1 MRKEHDARI
10 LTVGKYTDANSLLI
24 LVDGENSGE
33 VFRTQIEGEQGSTF
47 KQLPINCNIN
57 IDYILQVIN
66 LHRKTLRENKVGSA
80 IPYLN
85 KNYLKQ

>member
-47 KQLPINCNIN
+47 KQLSINCN

-66 LHRKTLRENKVGSA
+66 LHRKTLRENKIGSA
-80 IPYLN
+80 ISVLE
-85 KNYLKQ
+85 QEII